1 MQTGVYG
8 SGYLGTVVSACL
20 ADFGTPVTCCHP
32 DSSRMVEMAQG
43 NVPFFEKNLTE
54 VIKRNVR
61 SGRLAYSTD
70 MESFA
75 RKAQVIFLAE
85 DTPQHLADLAIRIAR
100 LAPKPPILSIM
111 TPVGVGTATSVEKRL
126 KDAGLK
132 ATIVSQPIFITPG
145 CAVEDFNW
153 PDRIILGTSSN
164 DAVLALKQILH
175 PLVMRGV
182 PVIVTNHETA
192 ELVRESATAF
202 VATKISFINELS
214 NLCERV
220 NADAVS
226 LSLALGLDKKIAP
239 RCLQPGA
246 GMGGLFAESDMES
259 LADLARD
266 KGVSL
271 KVLTAAR
278 EVNHSLA
285 DRLVDKISSMVKS
298 VQNKDVGILG
308 LAFKPNTNSVAGS
321 SSLHLAKSLVA
332 KGARVRAYDPVA
344 LPEARLE
351 LNGTRPLLRDR
362 VCRRRRHGCFGR
374 RHRLARISQPRLR
387 SRQAP
392 AETPRDC
399 RHQKPSRLSP
409 PPRHGI
415 RIRRRRTLLA
425 ATRPALRLPVNLVW
439 RHPEGL

>member
-1 MQTGVYG
+1 MQIGVYG

-43 NVPFFEKNLTE
+43 NVPFFEKNLAE

-61 SGRLAYSTD
+61 AGRLAYSTD

-75 RKAQVIFLAE
+75 RKAHVIFLAE
-85 DTPQHLADLAIRIAR
+85 DSAQHLGDLAVRVAR
-100 LAPKPPILSIM
+100 LAPRPPILSLV
-111 TPVGVGTATSVEKRL
+111 TPVPVGTASGVEKRL
-126 KDAGLK
+126 KQEKLRG
-132 ATIVSQPIFITPG
+132 TVVSQPVFFTPG

-153 PDRIILGTSSN
+153 PDRIIMGTSSN
-164 DAVLALKQILH
+164 DAVLALKQIFH

-214 NLCERV
+214 NLCEKV
-220 NADAVS
+220 NADAMS

-246 GMGGLFAESDMES
+246 GMGGLFAESDMDS
-259 LADLARD
+259 LAELAQQ

-271 KVLTAAR
+271 KVLSAAR

-285 DRLVDKISSMVKS
+285 DRLVDKISHVVNS
-298 VQNKDVGILG
+298 VQNKDLGILG

-321 SSLHLAKSLVA
+321 SSVRLAQSLIA

-344 LPEARLE
+344 IPEAKMQ
-351 LNGTRPLLRDR
+351 LNGTIRYCETAYAAAEGVDALVVGTGWPEFRALDFDKIKHLLKRPVIVDTKNLLDS
-362 VCRRRRHGCFGR
+362 V
-374 RHRLARISQPRLR
+374 RLR
-387 SRQAP
+387 AMGFQYVGVGR
-392 AETPRDC
+392 
-399 RHQKPSRLSP
+399 
-409 PPRHGI
+409 G
-415 RIRRRRTLLA
+415 
-425 ATRPALRLPVNLVW
+425 
-439 RHPEGL
+439 